1 MEELFRYILLLAVAY
16 LFGSFPSAYLLIKL
30 KTKKDIRTLG
40 SGNVGA
46 LNALRSGKS
55 KTIALIVLVLDLL
68 KGALPA
74 WYLAHVQQ
82 ADFLIQVTV
91 VSGVLLGHVY
101 PVWLRFKGGRG
112 LAVVAGALLVIQPVL
127 VGIWLGFWLIFYLL
141 IYKHIVASLIA
152 TFILPLVVYFVGQP
166 YFADNTL
173 LMILPVCMLIFQ
185 RHLERLPDLVEEKR
199 TAINN
204 GEA

>member
-1 MEELFRYILLLAVAY
+1 VEELFRYILLLAVAY

-152 TFILPLVVYFVGQP
+152 TFILPLVAVP
-166 YFADNTL
+166 L
-173 LMILPVCMLIFQ
+173 LDGRINAQSQLALIIAALFCFNLI
-185 RHLERLPDLVEEKR
+185 RGIAS
-199 TAINN
+199 TAWFPWHPTKPRQ
-204 GEA
+204 

>member
-1 MEELFRYILLLAVAY
+1 MEELIHYLWLLAVAY

-30 KTKKDIRTLG
+30 KTRKDIRTMG

-55 KTIALIVLVLDLL
+55 KTIALLVLLLDLL

-74 WYLAHVQQ
+74 WYFANVQQ
-82 ADFLIQVTV
+82 AEFLVQVTV

-112 LAVVAGALLVIQPVL
+112 LAVVAGALLVLHPVL
-127 VGIWLGFWLIFYLL
+127 VAIWVGFWLIFYLL
-141 IYKHIVASLIA
+141 IRKHIVASLIA
-152 TFILPLVVYFVGQP
+152 TFILPLAVYFVGQP
-166 YFADNTL
+166 YFEEKTL
-173 LMILPVCMLIFQ
+173 LLILPVCMLIFQ